1 MPEFFESTA
10 GRAVLGV
17 VITVVVILLIE
28 LNYKLFMKAVL
39 DVLFAFIAVIICS
52 PVLLAGAVISKI
64 KTGSAL
70 ESKAYLGVKG
80 KIIYLHSFA
89 GIEKGIKNLP
99 RLFDVLSG
107 KLSFVGVKPVELADG
122 ALMDDEQMERF
133 NARPGLV
140 CHLVLKGYEEL
151 TYEDIFALDKRY
163 AKKRELFTDIFI
175 ILKNLAYVIRGEG
188 KSYLGQSRDKSYAQ
202 VLLERGSIT
211 QNDFERAN
219 EAAQEALKNNS

>member
-17 VITVVVILLIE
+17 VITIVVILLIE
-28 LNYKLFMKAVL
+28 LNYRLFMKAVL

-52 PVLLAGAVISKI
+52 PVLLAGAVISKLNA
-64 KTGSAL
+64 GRVL

-107 KLSFVGVKPVELADG
+107 RLSFVGVKPMELADG

-140 CHLVLKGYEEL
+140 CHLVLKGDEEL

-163 AKKRELFTDIFI
+163 AKKRELFTDVFI

-219 EAAQEALKNNS
+219 EAAQEALKNN

>member
-211 QNDFERAN
+211 KNDFERAN